1 MARTS
6 AKAKKQR
13 QEATRNRDKGEES
26 ADSLPSDNQENI
38 ENGAQKEKQNRKT
51 ITKKDQEDSDFEVI
65 TCPLQLTVAIN
76 YKPVLIMPLL
86 HLSGLRYW

>member
-38 ENGAQKEKQNRKT
+38 ENGAQKEKPSRKASSKT
-51 ITKKDQEDSDFEVI
+51 EQEQEDDDFEV
-65 TCPLQLTVAIN
+65 TAGVCN
-76 YKPVLIMPLL
+76 RPV
-86 HLSGLRYW
+86 

>member
-13 QEATRNRDKGEES
+13 QEVTRNHEKGEEC

-38 ENGAQKEKQNRKT
+38 ENGAQKEKPNCKT
-51 ITKKDQEDSDFEVI
+51 ITKTLQEEEQEDGDFEVTAI
-65 TCPLQLTVAIN
+65 IESTVIIN
-76 YKPVLIMPLL
+76 
-86 HLSGLRYW
+86 

>member
-26 ADSLPSDNQENI
+26 ADCLPSDNQENI
-38 ENGAQKEKQNRKT
+38 ENGAQKEKPSRKGV
-51 ITKKDQEDSDFEVI
+51 IRAEQEQEDSDLEV
-65 TCPLQLTVAIN
+65 TAF
-76 YKPVLIMPLL
+76 
-86 HLSGLRYW
+86 